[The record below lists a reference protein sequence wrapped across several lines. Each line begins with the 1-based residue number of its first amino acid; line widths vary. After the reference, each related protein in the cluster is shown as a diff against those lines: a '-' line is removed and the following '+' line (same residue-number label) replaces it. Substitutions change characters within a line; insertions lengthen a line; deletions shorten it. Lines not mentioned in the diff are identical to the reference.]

1 MPTKDLAN
9 FKATRN
15 DSRNGKMQRERAKES
30 KKGYPGVA
38 TNLGAKEWM
47 NVCPTRRQLLLVRR

>member
-1 MPTKDLAN
+1 
-9 FKATRN
+9 
-15 DSRNGKMQRERAKES
+15 MQRERVKEG